1 MNALYAARRR
11 RNRIMMGLSL
21 AATLVGLGWLVV
33 ILAVLLWE
41 GFSGLS
47 LAVFTEMTPPP
58 GATGGLLNPIIGSLI
73 LTVLA
78 VLIGTPIG
86 ILAGTYMAEYGRYD
100 RLTSV
105 VRFINDILLS
115 APSIVVGLFI
125 YEIMV
130 APMGHFSGWAGAVA
144 LAVIVIPVV
153 VRTTEDMLRLV
164 PDTLREAAASI
175 GLPRAYMIRR
185 VAYRAA
191 RAGIIT
197 GLLLAVARITGE
209 TAPLLFTAL
218 NNQFFSIDLNA
229 PMAS

>member
-86 ILAGTYMAEYGRYD
+86 MLAGTYMAEYGRHD
-100 RLTSV
+100 RLSTV

-125 YEIMV
+125 YEVMV
-130 APMGHFSGWAGAVA
+130 APMGHFSG
-144 LAVIVIPVV
+144 L
-153 VRTTEDMLRLV
+153 
-164 PDTLREAAASI
+164 
-175 GLPRAYMIRR
+175 
-185 VAYRAA
+185 
-191 RAGIIT
+191 
-197 GLLLAVARITGE
+197 
-209 TAPLLFTAL
+209 
-218 NNQFFSIDLNA
+218 
-229 PMAS
+229 